1 MSNSKLYLVYGD
13 ICFDPL
19 GSYFQVFG
27 AFTSKERAIEVK
39 NQKEEEYFLQEY
51 KSKDSEIKA
60 RHDIQFEIM
69 EIEVDEIIQKDIGG
83 YIE

>member
-1 MSNSKLYLVYGD
+1 MSNNKLYLVYGD

-27 AFTSKERAIEVK
+27 VFTSKERAIEIK
-39 NQKEEEYFLQEY
+39 NQKEEEYFEQER
-51 KSKDSEIKA
+51 KSKYSEIKA

-69 EIEVDEIIQKDIGG
+69 ELEVDEIVQKDVGG
-83 YIE
+83 YVE